1 MLYIIGL
8 VVLATSFL
16 FSMLGLGGGMVYV
29 PLLHWM
35 GLDLKTEAIPVG
47 LLLNG
52 ITTGLAFIVYLR
64 KGLVDWKG
72 IWPMIFTAIAG
83 APIGAMVEPYVPH
96 NTLILLFVMAVL
108 AAATKMLWSAFS
120 DKKAAQELGKKS
132 GSAEIEELAPLK
144 TRLLIGGGSG
154 LVIGFISGML
164 GIGGGFIIAPLL
176 ITLGYPVKKAAG
188 TTAMVA
194 AFLSVSGFSAHVM
207 QGHMPLN
214 VVLVGGLAV
223 LVGALSGST
232 MMSNFAKPVWIK
244 QVYGIVLL
252 FIAAKLVWGVL

>member
-1 MLYIIGL
+1 MLYIIGTI
-8 VVLATSFL
+8 VLATSFL

-52 ITTGLAFIVYLR
+52 ITTGLALLVYSR

-72 IWPMIFTAIAG
+72 IWPMVITAIAG
-83 APIGAMVEPYVPH
+83 APLGAMVEPYVPH
-96 NTLILLFVMAVL
+96 KTLILLFVVAVL

-120 DKKAAQELGKKS
+120 DNQSAKAEAPP
-132 GSAEIEELAPLK
+132 LAPLK
-144 TRLLIGGGSG
+144 TRLLIGTVSG
-154 LVIGFISGML
+154 ICIGFISGML

-194 AFLSVSGFSAHVM
+194 TFLSVSGFSAHVL
-207 QGHMPLN
+207 QGHLPLN
-214 VVLVGGLAV
+214 IVLVGGIAV
-223 LVGALSGST
+223 LVGAVAGSSV
-232 MMSNFAKPVWIK
+232 MSSFAKPVWIK
-244 QVYGIVLL
+244 KVYGIVLL
-252 FIAAKLVWGVL
+252 FIAAKLVWSVL